1 MGMTS
6 PDCRERPANF
16 RRKKAHLSGLI
27 YPSGDQSARKVPQ
40 GTNPVARKDQCRT
53 EPTLIGSEYT
63 SLRSRYGSACHSSK
77 TVHSLPHSNVFF
89 G

>member
-6 PDCRERPANF
+6 PDSRERLANF
-16 RRKKAHLSGLI
+16 GRKKAHLSGLI

-63 SLRSRYGSACHSSK
+63 S
-77 TVHSLPHSNVFF
+77 
-89 G
+89 